1 MSTIGV
7 RVNNV
12 RVNQAGVNHRC
23 QGEQSRCPALVLAIG
38 VHLPDAFA
46 SASPRC
52 LQHARILNAVAAFQ
66 SLLHTVDTGSL
77 VHIHRDDTS
86 AVFVRHTD
94 VGATP
99 RKGGHPSSLG
109 QNGGPHLKMQN
120 STSWHKALEDNGL
133 LS

>member
-1 MSTIGV
+1 MVVAT
-7 RVNNV
+7 
-12 RVNQAGVNHRC
+12 
-23 QGEQSRCPALVLAIG
+23 G

-52 LQHARILNAVAAFQ
+52 LQHARVLNAVAALQ
-66 SLLHTVDTGSL
+66 SLLHTVNTGSL

-109 QNGGPHLKMQN
+109 QDGGPHLKVQN
-120 STSWHKALEDNGL
+120 NIKWRDALKDNVL
-133 LS
+133 LSSMSMQKAT

>member
-1 MSTIGV
+1 
-7 RVNNV
+7 
-12 RVNQAGVNHRC
+12 
-23 QGEQSRCPALVLAIG
+23 LLLAIG

-52 LQHARILNAVAAFQ
+52 LEHAGVLNAVAAVQ

-94 VGATP
+94 VRATP
-99 RKGGHPSSLG
+99 RQGGYPSSLG
-109 QNGGPHLKMQN
+109 QNGGSHLKVQN
-120 STSWHKALEDNGL
+120 NVKWSKALEDNTML
-133 LS
+133 A